1 MHLHLHLVTRWLD
14 LLGRL
19 GRPSR
24 VEESLP
30 HDPLAP
36 T

>member
-1 MHLHLHLVTRWLD
+1 MHLFTRWLD

-19 GRPSR
+19 GRPDR
-24 VEESLP
+24 TEESLP

-36 T
+36 NDR